1 MLVPKRKHFLLTGFL
16 LILLVFGCQ
25 PKVKTISKVELS
37 RTPEIKFILKN
48 ETAGTL
54 KILPVIDPLSDPS
67 IDLSPGKGRPLSFY
81 LVRIADLEKTN
92 HSWMR
97 PVRGSETNMIIS
109 GDAVSYIDVQGE
121 DGLIRMRNDQG
132 RMWTLLLDIESCY
145 EYHDVVEEIIIT
157 GPPDPIL
164 PTAVCE

>member
-54 KILPVIDPLSDPS
+54 KILPVIDPLSD
-67 IDLSPGKGRPLSFY
+67 GRPLSFY
-81 LVRIADLEKTN
+81 LVRVADLEKTN

-121 DGLIRMRNDQG
+121 DGVIRMRNDQG
-132 RMWTLLLDIESCY
+132 RLWTLLLDIESCY

-157 GPPDPIL
+157 GAPDPIL